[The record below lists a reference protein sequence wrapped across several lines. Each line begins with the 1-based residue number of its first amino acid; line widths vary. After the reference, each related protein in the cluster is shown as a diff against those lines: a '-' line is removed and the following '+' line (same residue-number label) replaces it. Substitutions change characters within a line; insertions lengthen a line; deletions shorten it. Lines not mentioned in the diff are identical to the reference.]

1 MKKIL
6 LILGALILCFVGC
19 EKDPVYEEGTVVGH
33 VPVDLGLSVRW
44 ASCNVG
50 ALFPE
55 DYGNYYAWGETETKK
70 EYTEEN
76 SLTYGLSM
84 PELQAQGIID
94 SEGNLTSSHDAA
106 TANWGSGW
114 RMPTMEECQELVDSC
129 TWTWTD
135 HNNVEGYKVTGPNG
149 NSIFLPAAGSRFGSS
164 LSLADGCYWSSTTP
178 FESDTYRAYSLN
190 FVGGYHRVSWGFC
203 SNYGLSVRPVAE

>member
-135 HNNVEGYKVTGPNG
+135 NNNVKGYKVTGPNG
-149 NSIFLPAAGSRFGSS
+149 NSIFLPATGYIGY
-164 LSLADGCYWSSTTP
+164 YWCSTP
-178 FESDTYRAYSLN
+178 YESDPYRAYSLY
-190 FVGGYHRVSWGFC
+190 FYSGYHVVVDGYR
-203 SNYGLSVRPVAE
+203 YEGLSVRPVAE

>member
-33 VPVDLGLSVRW
+33 VPVDLGLSVKW

-55 DYGNYYAWGETETKK
+55 DYGNYYAWGETSTKSTYK
-70 EYTEEN
+70 NSN
-76 SLTYGLSM
+76 SLIYGLSISQ
-84 PELQAQGIID
+84 LRARGIID

-135 HNNVEGYKVTGPNG
+135 HNNVKGYKVTGPNG
-149 NSIFLPAAGSRFGSS
+149 NSIFLPFAGYRSRGSS
-164 LSLADGCYWSSTTP
+164 LDYAGDFGSFLSSTP
-178 FESDTYRAYSLN
+178 DESDTTGAYCLGFGGGHGVYWEYRY
-190 FVGGYHRVSWGFC
+190 
-203 SNYGLSVRPVAE
+203 YGRSVRPVAE